1 MTAPLPPPT
10 VTNCAPVQWISLV
23 WPARMVV
30 EVAPSISCDSE
41 VLTVMVPLPVLATAT
56 FQPSPR
62 VTALVSVSVQVLVQL
77 STCPQSAATA
87 V

>member
-1 MTAPLPPPT
+1 
-10 VTNCAPVQWISLV
+10 
-23 WPARMVV
+23 MVV

-62 VTALVSVSVQVLVQL
+62 VTALVSVSVQVPVQL